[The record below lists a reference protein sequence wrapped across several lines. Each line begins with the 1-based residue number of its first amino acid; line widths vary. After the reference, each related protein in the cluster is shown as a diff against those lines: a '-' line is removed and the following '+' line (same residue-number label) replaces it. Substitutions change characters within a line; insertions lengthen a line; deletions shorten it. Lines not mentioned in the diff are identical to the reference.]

1 MSLPGELEV
10 DKDGLV
16 NGDIC
21 EAARVDVLVQ
31 TEPLGRPGVTHS
43 LEHVDHAS
51 DVALGQRQ
59 QPFTLVEVDKADHP
73 LNLGGVIK
81 PIWGGGSVQG
91 GIQTP
96 VKRSMG

>member
-16 NGDIC
+16 VGDIC
-21 EAARVDVLVQ
+21 KATRVEVLVQ
-31 TEPLGRPGVTHS
+31 AEPLCRPGVTNS

-59 QPFTLVEVDKADHP
+59 PLALVGVDEVDHP

-81 PIWGGGSVQG
+81 PTWGGGSVQC

-96 VKRSMG
+96 MKKRMG

>member
-1 MSLPGELEV
+1 MRLPGELEV

-16 NGDIC
+16 AGDVC
-21 EAARVDVLVQ
+21 EAAWVEVLVQ
-31 TEPLGRPGVTHS
+31 AEPLGRPGVTHS
-43 LEHVDHAS
+43 LEHVDHPP

-59 QPFTLVEVDKADHP
+59 PLALVEADKVDLP

-81 PIWGGGSVQG
+81 PTWGGGSVQC

-96 VKRSMG
+96 MKKRMG

>member
-1 MSLPGELEV
+1 MRLPGELEV

-16 NGDIC
+16 AGDVC
-21 EAARVDVLVQ
+21 EAAWVEVLVQ
-31 TEPLGRPGVTHS
+31 AEPLGRPGVTHS
-43 LEHVDHAS
+43 LEHVDHPS

-59 QPFTLVEVDKADHP
+59 PCALVEVDKVDHP

-81 PIWGGGSVQG
+81 PTWGGGSVQG

-96 VKRSMG
+96 VKKRMG

>member
-1 MSLPGELEV
+1 MRLPGELEV

-16 NGDIC
+16 VGDIC
-21 EAARVDVLVQ
+21 KAARVEVLVQ
-31 TEPLGRPGVTHS
+31 AEPLGRPGVTHS
-43 LEHVDHAS
+43 LEHVDHPP

-59 QPFTLVEVDKADHP
+59 PLALVDVDKVDHP

-81 PIWGGGSVQG
+81 PTWGGGSVQG

-96 VKRSMG
+96 VKKRMG

>member
-1 MSLPGELEV
+1 MCIPCELEV

-16 NGDIC
+16 IGDVC
-21 EAARVDVLVQ
+21 EASRVDVLVQ

-59 QPFTLVEVDKADHP
+59 PFTLVEVDEVDHP

-81 PIWGGGSVQG
+81 PTWGGGSVQG

-96 VKRSMG
+96 VKKRMG